1 MKLSLHFSEID
12 PHQEHKI
19 LTSREI
25 ALVTFSGKAYYQLT
39 SALKRKKISYYSL
52 TPDEVIPRHVKVVIT
67 TETENRYVTHPNT
80 FIYSNDDPNQ
90 FINTIIQQIRGKK
103 EYTQVVIGVDPG
115 HQFGLAILGD
125 GILLKTRRLSS
136 VKDIVADIQ
145 SLLMNISA
153 DQIIIKI
160 GNGNPLLSIELKQRL
175 HDQLDSAIDIEI
187 VDEHG
192 TTKNYR
198 RFSSYNRTSKDI
210 YSAIRIAHR
219 RRTRTNT

>member
-1 MKLSLHFSEID
+1 M
-12 PHQEHKI
+12 
-19 LTSREI
+19 TSREI
-25 ALVTFSGKAYYQLT
+25 ALVTYSGKAYYQLT
-39 SALKRKKISYYSL
+39 SALKRKNISYYSL
-52 TPDEVIPRHVKVVIT
+52 TPDEDIPRHVKAVIT
-67 TETENRYVTHPNT
+67 TETENKYFTHPNT
-80 FIYSNDDPNQ
+80 FIYSNDDPNR

-125 GILLKTRRLSS
+125 GILLDSRRLSS
-136 VKDIVADIQ
+136 VRDVVVDIQ
-145 SLLMNISA
+145 SLVLNISA
-153 DQIIIKI
+153 DKITIKI

-175 HDQLDSAIDIEI
+175 RDQLDPAIDIVL

-198 RFSSYNRTSKDI
+198 RFSAYNRTSKDI

-219 RRTRTNT
+219 RRTRTTASTC